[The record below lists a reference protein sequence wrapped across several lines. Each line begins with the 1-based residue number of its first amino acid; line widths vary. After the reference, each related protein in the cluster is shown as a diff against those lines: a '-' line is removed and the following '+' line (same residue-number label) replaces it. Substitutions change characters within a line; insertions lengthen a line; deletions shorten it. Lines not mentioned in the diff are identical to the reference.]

1 MLETVVKQEI
11 IFYVMG
17 ILMVLGIVAK
27 LVSHVTVR
35 RMVKA
40 AGEIQKS
47 NHRLMKLVKSLVIK
61 PV

>member
-17 ILMVLGIVAK
+17 ILMVLGIFAK
-27 LVSHVTVR
+27 LVSHFTVR
-35 RMVKA
+35 KMVKA

-47 NHRLMKLVKSLVIK
+47 NHRLM
-61 PV
+61 